1 MNFHRHTIDFS
12 IYDACRAY
20 MLDYYYNRK
29 VIVYGDSNV
38 IKNNIIKN
46 TSDVD
51 TTRFVKLIDNEFSNE
66 DTELY
71 DVENWLFS
79 TIEDGFVNDTNT
91 ISRVTNTMIFM
102 REFIKYTTTNH
113 IRYVDDD
120 LIHSLIDKVAVILAD
135 PEYKNELLYND
146 DKQQHMIR
154 KNNIINIIHTTMYGT
169 LIGGLVYYIIHRLV
183 VKLF

>member
-1 MNFHRHTIDFS
+1 MNFHRHTIDLS
-12 IYDACRAY
+12 IYDACKAY
-20 MLDYYYNRK
+20 MLDYYHNRK

-51 TTRFVKLIDNEFSNE
+51 TTRFVKLIDNEFSNK

-79 TIEDGFVNDTNT
+79 TIEDGFVSDTNT

-102 REFIKYTTTNH
+102 REFIKYTTNH
-113 IRYVDDD
+113 ISYVDDD

-146 DKQQHMIR
+146 DKQHIIHT
-154 KNNIINIIHTTMYGT
+154 NNIINIMHTTIYGI
-169 LIGGLVYYIIHRLV
+169 LIGGFVYYIYRFV
-183 VKLF
+183 VKLL